1 MNYNL
6 YNQKENNEDQI
17 SVSTTDNT
25 LSHFSIPLNTQ
36 MLPVQITC
44 GLPSPYV
51 QVLCSSSTNYLTQIE
66 QGTNVALM
74 SSSSSNEI
82 NTRNDQI
89 IQSLKGDK

>member
-6 YNQKENNEDQI
+6 YNQKENKEDQI

-25 LSHFSIPLNTQ
+25 LPHFSIPLNTQ

-51 QVLCSSSTNYLTQIE
+51 QVLSSSSTNYLTQIDP
-66 QGTNVALM
+66 GTNVALI
-74 SSSSSNEI
+74 SSSSDN
-82 NTRNDQI
+82 
-89 IQSLKGDK
+89 